1 MRMLILILMQML
13 MLLLVLMLMPIL
25 IAEKFTCTISLNKKM
40 DWYNTRCS
48 IENEHTLSLAGVAA
62 SFMIVC
68 CCIYAWRYPKTSM
81 SVGTLLPPDLN
92 SDHASPLPQTLV
104 PW

>member
-25 IAEKFTCTISLNKKM
+25 IAEKFTCTISPNIKM

-48 IENEHTLSLAGVAA
+48 I
-62 SFMIVC
+62 
-68 CCIYAWRYPKTSM
+68 
-81 SVGTLLPPDLN
+81 
-92 SDHASPLPQTLV
+92 
-104 PW
+104 